1 MTDVAC
7 CIIVNTESWG
17 GGLPGKV
24 LGVGRNIDN

>member
-17 GGLPGKV
+17 DLPGKV